1 MPDTLAGEIPWSSTI
16 HVVVKNDTKFEIV
29 TVRTNQH
36 THTQT
41 DAESTLTNGH
51 GLLPHTQ
58 PGRTYYL
65 TEVLGTAKQW
75 VDAIEEQKK
84 LYVAVNKK

>member
-1 MPDTLAGEIPWSSTI
+1 M
-16 HVVVKNDTKFEIV
+16 
-29 TVRTNQH
+29 Q
-36 THTQT
+36 
-41 DAESTLTNGH
+41 AESTLTNGH

-75 VDAIEEQKK
+75 VDAIEEQKT
-84 LYVAVNKK
+84 LYVAVNQ